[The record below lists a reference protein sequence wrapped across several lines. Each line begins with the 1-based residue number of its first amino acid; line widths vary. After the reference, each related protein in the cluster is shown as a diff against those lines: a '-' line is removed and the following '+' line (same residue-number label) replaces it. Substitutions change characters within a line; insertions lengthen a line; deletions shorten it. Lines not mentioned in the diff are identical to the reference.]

1 MTKNK
6 MEFIKAQIKNTLSMK
21 DILDFYVGE
30 PNRIGR
36 YKCPFNFSESNHNL
50 SIKGDHMCRCF
61 SCSDNWDEIGFVQKL
76 FNYAT
81 FSEALSRIAVD
92 FGFDISNDID
102 EQAMKKINA
111 MKEENQKKLK
121 AKKDKEEFIK
131 KLSNKIMKRQ
141 AELEQ
146 VIKENLPYNSKK
158 IWVYAFTKHPDYVM
172 LAQWQY
178 QRNAMLLDVLS
189 KCDTDDRTDFIYGIA
204 PFVEDKEVR
213 LDRTLDMIK
222 QNVIKIN
229 KKGDVLY
236 G

>member
-30 PNRIGR
+30 PNRNGR

-61 SCSDNWDEIGFVQKL
+61 SCSDTWDEIGFVQKL

-102 EQAMKKINA
+102 EQTIKKINA
-111 MKEENQKKLK
+111 MKEEKQKKLK

-146 VIKENLPYNSKK
+146 VIKENLPHNSNK
-158 IWVYAFTKHPDYVM
+158 ISVYAFTKHPDYVM

-204 PFVEDKEVR
+204 PFTEDKEAR
-213 LDRTLDMIK
+213 LDKTLDMIK

>member
-1 MTKNK
+1 
-6 MEFIKAQIKNTLSMK
+6 MK

-30 PNRIGR
+30 PNRNGR

-61 SCSDNWDEIGFVQKL
+61 SCSDTWDEIGFVQKL

-102 EQAMKKINA
+102 EQTIKKINA
-111 MKEENQKKLK
+111 MKEEKQKKLK

-146 VIKENLPYNSKK
+146 VIKENLPHNSNK
-158 IWVYAFTKHPDYVM
+158 ISVYAFTKHPDYVM

-204 PFVEDKEVR
+204 PFTEDKEAR
-213 LDRTLDMIK
+213 LDKTLDMIK